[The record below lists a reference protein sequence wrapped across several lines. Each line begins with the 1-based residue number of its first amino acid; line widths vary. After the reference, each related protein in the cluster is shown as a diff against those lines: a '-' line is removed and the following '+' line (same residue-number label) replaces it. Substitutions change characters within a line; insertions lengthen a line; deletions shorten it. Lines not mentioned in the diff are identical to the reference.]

1 MITVLNPGI
10 YSTIQD
16 LGRPS
21 FAHIGVPIS
30 GVMDLYSAKIGNQ
43 ILNNAS
49 NDAVIEITFGG
60 CQFRFNKSTWI
71 CVTGADFDSTI
82 NGVELAMNSLVK
94 VEKDAM
100 ITFGKRVKGVRTY
113 LCVQGGIQS
122 DTVLKSKSY
131 YKGITPRFLLRKGDE
146 LKLGTNSTEIE
157 ETHSKIKMNTTHF
170 TSNTMV
176 CSKGP
181 EFNLLSDAQQ
191 KILTKN
197 LFTIS
202 NDNNRTG
209 YRLEEQVKNNLDSI
223 LTSGVLPGTVQL
235 TPSGVLIVLMRD
247 CQVTG
252 GYPRVLQLTES
263 AINQMAQKTTHD
275 TFQFI
280 LKNE

>member
-1 MITVLNPGI
+1 
-10 YSTIQD
+10 
-16 LGRPS
+16 
-21 FAHIGVPIS
+21 
-30 GVMDLYSAKIGNQ
+30 
-43 ILNNAS
+43 
-49 NDAVIEITFGG
+49 
-60 CQFRFNKSTWI
+60 
-71 CVTGADFDSTI
+71 
-82 NGVELAMNSLVK
+82 
-94 VEKDAM
+94 
-100 ITFGKRVKGVRTY
+100 
-113 LCVQGGIQS
+113 
-122 DTVLKSKSY
+122 
-131 YKGITPRFLLRKGDE
+131 
-146 LKLGTNSTEIE
+146 
-157 ETHSKIKMNTTHF
+157 
-170 TSNTMV
+170 MV